1 MNANKRK
8 CPLPGPRI
16 TFAVPAMLSLLILV
30 MFVLSI
36 PTPGWAVDDEAW
48 AVFDGKKDRV
58 VEIRMTSGQIFVTGY
73 DGDTVHVSAR
83 LKNPP
88 EDVAEVA
95 ETDDPRAA
103 GLRKITHNATG
114 LETWGDGNVVTIA
127 TSSFGEPI
135 DLYVRMPRNA
145 SVDIGSHFADSIS
158 VQNIQSAVHVRSNG
172 SVRLADIR
180 GEMEI
185 DTHGWIYLADVTGS
199 VVANSQFGG
208 IEGTLN
214 KVDETHLISLSA
226 TGPIDVALPRKTKA
240 TLHLKTSF
248 GEVFTDFD
256 MKVQKR
262 ADGFDVA
269 ADVPTPVRVVPPAP
283 PASKAK
289 GSYDEAARAYMLTRR
304 ELEKNKKGQQLV
316 EIELKSLPLLA
327 PSISPGLIGD
337 INGGGPEI
345 RLTSMSG
352 NIYVRRGR

>member
-1 MNANKRK
+1 MNVKKRM
-8 CPLPGPRI
+8 CPLPGV
-16 TFAVPAMLSLLILV
+16 FSVPAMLSLLVLV
-30 MFVLSI
+30 MFALSI
-36 PTPGWAVDDEAW
+36 PAPGWAADDEAW

-58 VEIRMTSGQIFVTGY
+58 VEIRLTSGQVFVTGY
-73 DGDTVHVSAR
+73 DGDTVHVRAR
-83 LKNPP
+83 LKNLP
-88 EDVAEVA
+88 EDAVEVA
-95 ETDDPRAA
+95 ENDDPRAA
-103 GLRKITHNATG
+103 GLRKITHSATG
-114 LETWGDGNVVTIA
+114 LETWGDGNVVTVA

-135 DLYVRMPRNA
+135 DLYVQVPRNA

-158 VQNIQSAVHVRSNG
+158 VQSIQSAVRVRSNG
-172 SVRLADIR
+172 SVRLADVR

-185 DTHGWIYLADVTGS
+185 ETHGWIYLKNVTGS

-214 KVDETHLISLSA
+214 RVEENHPISLSA
-226 TGPIDVALPRKTKA
+226 TGPIDLALPRKTKA
-240 TLHLKTSF
+240 TLYLKTSF

-262 ADGFDVA
+262 TDGVDVA
-269 ADVPTPVRVVPPAP
+269 LDVPAPFAVLPPLRPVP
-283 PASKAK
+283 KTK
-289 GSYDEAARAYMLTRR
+289 DSYDEAVRAYILAER
-304 ELEKNKKGQQLV
+304 ELEKSEKGRKVLV
-316 EIELKSLPLLA
+316 RETLPMLA